1 MSPAQVE
8 SMMYYGKTPWHRL
21 GTEVEGLATAEEA
34 IAAAGLNWDVDLT
47 PVYVDAPIP
56 GMGGMKPI
64 PDKMAIYRKT
74 DGQVYNVVGNRYA
87 PIQNSAAF
95 SFFDGVVGAGGA
107 VYETAGSLLEG
118 RQVWILANL
127 KDSLGIA
134 GEEIK
139 KYLLL
144 TNSHDGSM
152 ALQMFWTPIRVVC
165 WNTLSAALAS
175 GEGARFYSRHTAGA
189 TDRIES
195 AKQVLG
201 LARIYY
207 DEFKAKAEMLAQK
220 QLPPAEMPKLL
231 MAAFGTTGAKRME
244 DISPVTAHQ
253 MERAKEAI
261 FTGPGADNAKIQ
273 GTAWQ
278 AFNGI
283 TYYTDHLRNYR
294 GGTDDSRLGGLL
306 FGTGMAMKQR
316 AWQFLAK
323 V

>member
-1 MSPAQVE
+1 MPAEVE
-8 SMMYYGKTPWHRL
+8 SMMYYGATPWHRL
-21 GTEVEGLATAEEA
+21 GKEVAGLATAQEA
-34 IAAAGLNWDVDLT
+34 ITAAGLDWDVELI
-47 PVYVDAPIP
+47 PIHIREN
-56 GMGGMKPI
+56 GGYRQVEGQQ
-64 PDKMAIYRKT
+64 AIARKT
-74 DGQVYNVVGNRYA
+74 DKKIYGIVGSRYT
-87 PIQNSAAF
+87 PIQNRDSF
-95 SFFDGVVGAGGA
+95 KFFDGVVGTGGA

-118 RQVWILANL
+118 RRTWILANL

-144 TNSHDGSM
+144 MNSHDGSL

-165 WNTLSAALAS
+165 WNTLSAALSHAD
-175 GEGARFYSRHTAGA
+175 GTRFYSRHTAGA
-189 TDRIES
+189 ADRIES
-195 AKQVLG
+195 AKELLG
-201 LARIYY
+201 LAQRYY
-207 DEFKAKAEMLAQK
+207 SEFEEKAKMLVQK

-231 MAAFGTTGAKRME
+231 MAAFGTTGAKPVPM
-244 DISPVTAHQ
+244 VTANL

-261 FTGPGADNAKIQ
+261 FTGPGADNQKIA

-283 TYYTDHLRNYR
+283 AYYADHLRNYR
-294 GGTDDSRLGGLL
+294 GGTDDARLGGLL

-316 AWQFLAK
+316 AWKFLAK